1 MMKVVVLDDYQ
12 DVALRCADWSSLPA
26 EVETLN
32 RHIDD
37 MDELADA
44 LGKADVVV
52 AMRERTPFPAS
63 LLERLP
69 NLRLLVTTAMY
80 NASIDVE
87 AAAARGILVCGTRGV
102 KVSTAEL
109 TLGLV
114 LALLR
119 HIPGEQQSLR
129 AGGWQQRLGMGLEGK
144 TIGLL
149 GLGTVG
155 GHVAR
160 MAQAFGMQVVS
171 WSTNLTRAR
180 AEECGARLVSKEDL
194 LRRSDI
200 VSVHLVL
207 GERNRHL
214 LTAADFALMR
224 PESYLVNT
232 SRAGIVDTQ
241 ALVDALRA
249 GAIAGAAVDV
259 YDEEPLPGQHPLRE
273 APNTVLTPHIG
284 YVTEEDYRLFYGDA
298 VADIAAWLDGTPIRV
313 LNAPR

>member
-87 AAAARGILVCGTRGV
+87 AAAARGVLVCGTRGV

-114 LALLR
+114 LTLLR
-119 HIPGEQQSLR
+119 NIPGEQQSLR
-129 AGGWQQRLGMGLEGK
+129 AGGWQQRLGIGLEGK
-144 TIGLL
+144 TIGIL

-160 MAQAFGMQVVS
+160 MAQAFGMQAVS

-194 LRRSDI
+194 LRRSDV

-207 GERNRHL
+207 GERNHHL

-259 YDEEPLPGQHPLRE
+259 YDEEPLPARHPLRE